1 MRKNEVEN
9 ESAPDLEIERFSDH
23 DPDLFLISRT
33 FLIDWYMICMGLE
46 LEKKI
51 FSGRGCVHNFL
62 MIASNYSKFT
72 FIASSDIPVTSLT

>member
-46 LEKKI
+46 LEKK
-51 FSGRGCVHNFL
+51 FSQAEGVF
-62 MIASNYSKFT
+62 IT
-72 FIASSDIPVTSLT
+72 F